1 MQDYS
6 KKSQVVVLAGGF
18 GTRLKSVLNGKP
30 KPLAD
35 VNGKPFL
42 YYILK
47 NWIDKGYTEFV
58 FSLFFESNQIIKFL
72 EKEKS
77 DLLINCKINF
87 LVEQKALG
95 TGGAISYL
103 NSKNVLKD
111 TFIVINAD
119 TWIEKNFENIDNYN
133 NNVIG
138 LVQVEDTQRY
148 GTVELDNNIIKKFS
162 EKSFVKKK
170 GLINSG
176 VYKLEKKLFVEWDG
190 SAYSLEK
197 ELFPKLVNSKSLRG
211 LFLDSNFIDI
221 GVPEDYYK
229 FCSLNK
235 SNK

>member
-42 YYILK
+42 YFILK

-58 FSLFFESNQIIKFL
+58 FSLFFESNQIITFL
-72 EKEKS
+72 EKEKD
-77 DLLINCKINF
+77 DLLMNCKINC
-87 LVEQKALG
+87 LVEPEALG

-103 NSKNVLKD
+103 NSKNALKD

-148 GTVELDNNIIKKFS
+148 GTVELDNNNIIKNFS
-162 EKSFVKKK
+162 EKSIVKTK

-176 VYKLEKKLFVEWDG
+176 VYKLEKILFDEWNG
-190 SAYSLEK
+190 SGYSLEK
-197 ELFPKLVNSKSLRG
+197 ELFPKLVNSKSLSG
-211 LFLDSNFIDI
+211 LFLESNFIDI
-221 GVPEDYYK
+221 GVPEDYLK
-229 FCSLNK
+229 FCRLNK
-235 SNK
+235 